1 MTIKKI
7 KIFLYFKYESI
18 LNDQEKV
25 FKVMVEELTY
35 FRTNFLSKKNWFIY
49 KLYS

>member
-35 FRTNFLSKKNWFIY
+35 FRTNFLSKKN
-49 KLYS
+49 